1 MWAAMR
7 TRNMKP
13 AKLTAEEMNDLVTYL
28 YFLQYIDEAGD
39 AKVGRALFSEK
50 GCTQC
55 HSLKAGQEGKIPLVG
70 EEKRATLSSPVAVV
84 TAMWN
89 HAPNMEMVAEE
100 RRVVWPRF
108 VGREMADLL
117 AYILSGTSQSAR
129 GP

>member
-1 MWAAMR
+1 
-7 TRNMKP
+7 MKP

-50 GCTQC
+50 GCAQC
-55 HSLKAGQEGKIPLVG
+55 HSLKAGQEGKVPLVG